1 MNETLPIS
9 LIIASYNR
17 EIEVVQCLD
26 SVYKLKRIPNE
37 IIVVDDGS
45 SDNTYEL
52 ITGKYSNITVV
63 RNEKNY
69 GASYSR
75 NLGAIKCQNPFLWFL
90 DSDSIIENYDCLESM
105 YNALINNVHYGSIGG
120 EYIKMNDR
128 DIYLKKTIYLN
139 GETITK
145 RINNEEY
152 RSMEA
157 DYVATNNC
165 LIKKILF
172 CSIGGFDPAYIVLSE
187 DCELGFKILKM
198 GLKNVVGKQYAV
210 YHNINVSQR
219 KNDMLRSIT
228 NRVRFVLK
236 NYNFIQ
242 IILLPVY
249 EILFIFKAP
258 HLENLRKS
266 DPQDLKHI
274 PRILRNL
281 LNRGGLLKLISL
293 LFTGALYISN
303 LILAYMYNLL
313 VLPLTIRAKLNKD
326 YLKLIND

>member
-1 MNETLPIS
+1 MNKSLPIS
-9 LIIASYNR
+9 LIITSYNR
-17 EIEVVQCLD
+17 KNEIIQCLD

-37 IIVVDDGS
+37 IIVIDDGS

-52 ITGKYSNITVV
+52 IAGKYANITVV

-69 GASYSR
+69 GASFSR
-75 NLGAIKCQNPFLWFL
+75 NLGALKCQNPYLWFL

-105 YNALINNVHYGSIGG
+105 FNTLINNEHFGTIGG
-120 EYIKMNDR
+120 EYIKINDR
-128 DIYLKKTIYLN
+128 DVYLRKTIYFN

-145 RINNEEY
+145 RINKNEY
-152 RSMEA
+152 KGMEVG
-157 DYVATNNC
+157 YVATNNC
-165 LIKKILF
+165 LIKKKLF
-172 CSIGGFDPAYIVLSE
+172 CTIGGFDPAYIVLSE

-198 GLKNVVGKQYAV
+198 GFKNVVGMQYAV

-236 NYNFIQ
+236 NYSLIQ

-249 EILFIFKAP
+249 EILFIFKAQ
-258 HLENLRKS
+258 HFENLRKA

-274 PRILRNL
+274 PRILRSL
-281 LNRGGLLKLISL
+281 LKRGGLLKLFSL
-293 LFTGALYISN
+293 LLTGALYITY
-303 LILAYMYNLL
+303 LILAYTYNLF
-313 VLPLTIRAKLNKD
+313 VLPLTIRARLNPD
-326 YLKLIND
+326 YLKLLNE